1 MVLAAPLRVLARIVV
16 VALATVAVS
25 CGDDSAPEPLVV
37 GAGDSAESVLLAEI
51 YAQALARTGAR
62 VVVAPGLGSRADR
75 MAALDAGTVTLV
87 GEHNGALLGELASNA
102 TAWNTDEVT
111 RELNRSLPEGLVV
124 TDAADGADLRA
135 RVLVNANASIE
146 SVADLT
152 PRCPSSSAGVAPV
165 PGLLSAP
172 PPALRIDGCQFASTQ
187 IFADPAE
194 LRKALMEGRIQAG
207 LLAGPA
213 ELAPHAIEGLRV
225 LSDDDN
231 ALRSQNPVALVRKG
245 ALDDREWEK
254 LNYVAGELTTDR
266 LTAMI
271 AAVRDEQANPA
282 ELART
287 WLDDH
292 GL

>member
-25 CGDDSAPEPLVV
+25 CGDDPAPEPLVV

-51 YAQALARTGAR
+51 YAQALARTGAA
-62 VVVAPGLGSRADR
+62 VVVETGLGTRADR
-75 MAALDAGTVTLV
+75 MTALDAGTVTLV
-87 GEHNGALLGELASNA
+87 GEHNGALLGELAGNA
-102 TAWNTDEVT
+102 TAWNTDAVT
-111 RELNRSLPEGLVV
+111 RELNRSLPQGLVV

-135 RVLVNANASIE
+135 RVLVNPTALAE
-146 SVADLT
+146 SVTDLT
-152 PRCPSSSAGVAPV
+152 PRCSSSSAGVAPV
-165 PGLLSAP
+165 PGLLTAP
-172 PPALRIDGCQFASTQ
+172 PPALRIDGCDFASTQ
-187 IFADPAE
+187 TFADPAE
-194 LRKALMEGRIQAG
+194 LRKALIEGRIQVG

-213 ELAPHAIEGLRV
+213 ELAPYAAEGLRV

-231 ALRSQNPVALVRKG
+231 ALRAENPVALVRKG
-245 ALDDREWEK
+245 TLDDREWEK

-266 LTAMI
+266 LTAMV
-271 AAVRDEQANPA
+271 AAVRDDNANPA

-292 GL
+292 DL

>member
-25 CGDDSAPEPLVV
+25 CGDDSAPAPLVV
-37 GAGDSAESVLLAEI
+37 GSGDGAESVLLAEI
-51 YAQALARTGAR
+51 YAQALARTGAA
-62 VVVAPGLGSRADR
+62 VVVEPGLGGRADR
-75 MAALDAGTVTLV
+75 LAALDAGTVTLV
-87 GEHNGALLGELASNA
+87 GDHNGALLAELAGNA
-102 TAWNTDEVT
+102 AAWSTKEVT
-111 RELNRSLPEGLVV
+111 RELNRSLPQGLVV

-135 RVLVNANASIE
+135 SVLVNATAPVESI
-146 SVADLT
+146 ADLT
-152 PRCPSSSAGVAPV
+152 PACPSSAAGVAPV
-165 PGLLSAP
+165 PGLLPAP
-172 PPALRIDGCQFASTQ
+172 PQALRIDGCEFASTQ
-187 IFADPAE
+187 TFADPAE
-194 LRKALMEGRIQAG
+194 LRKALVEGRIQVG

-213 ELAPHAIEGLRV
+213 EFAPRAAEGLRV

-231 ALRSQNPVALVRKG
+231 ALRAENPIALVRKG

-266 LTAMI
+266 LAAMV
-271 AAVRDEQANPA
+271 AAVRDENANPA